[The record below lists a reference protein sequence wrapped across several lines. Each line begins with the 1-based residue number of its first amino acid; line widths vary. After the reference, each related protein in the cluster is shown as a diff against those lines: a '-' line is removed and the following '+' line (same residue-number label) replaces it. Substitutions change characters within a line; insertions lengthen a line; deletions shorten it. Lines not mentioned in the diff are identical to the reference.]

1 MQARACV
8 STWVGQLG
16 LGVFLAGL
24 RRISG
29 TEFLTILARYT
40 ALSNVYRTS
49 DLHWLLVD
57 AISPLIIR
65 RFQDPSGYVLLPS
78 PDYVPDPVGR
88 GLVGSAPILS
98 D

>member
-1 MQARACV
+1 MSKTKSIKKKA
-8 STWVGQLG
+8 
-16 LGVFLAGL
+16 
-24 RRISG
+24 
-29 TEFLTILARYT
+29 ILCGD
-40 ALSNVYRTS
+40 RTS

-88 GLVGSAPILS
+88 GLVGSAPI
-98 D
+98 